1 MPVVKL
7 GAQMIYLK
15 HYLVMTH
22 LGAIAD
28 LVADYWSREF
38 QGFTVNTLK
47 GVFGSASMAGNT
59 HDISAGTGAAAVIDG
74 HIICRCFL

>member
-1 MPVVKL
+1 SGDDPL
-7 GAQMIYLK
+7 GA
-15 HYLVMTH
+15 V
-22 LGAIAD
+22 GD

-47 GVFGSASMAGNT
+47 GVFGATSMAGNT

-74 HIICRCFL
+74 VSFVDASYKLG

>member
-1 MPVVKL
+1 MPVVRL
-7 GAQMIYLK
+7 GVQMIYLK
-15 HYLVMTH
+15 ALSGDDP

-28 LVADYWSREF
+28 LVADYWAREF

-59 HDISAGTGAAAVIDG
+59 MTFRLV
-74 HIICRCFL
+74 LEQQP